1 MNVLLRIEVRGLA
14 DFVSAALVPHGH
26 RVVQIAPVDGS
37 MEAEHHRSD
46 VAIIEAHPLDAS
58 APDRIRSLR
67 ARFGQVPLLVLDS
80 GLVAR
85 ERVEILEAGANTIL
99 TIPCTPA
106 ELVGPVHALR
116 RIRVAEREFAASC
129 VAARLPYGRLEALT
143 EREVDVLRLLAR
155 GHTDLEIGTTLHVAA
170 RTARFHVGSILRKL
184 LARNRAH
191 AAALGALFDL
201 LQVEFAASAPLD
213 R

>member
-106 ELVGPVHALR
+106 ELVAHVDALG
-116 RIRVAEREFAASC
+116 RIRAAAREFAASC

-143 EREVDVLRLLAR
+143 EREVDVFAFAGKRPHGPGNRHDVARCRSNRTVPCWLDSEEAVGAESRACGRAR
-155 GHTDLEIGTTLHVAA
+155 GAI
-170 RTARFHVGSILRKL
+170 R
-184 LARNRAH
+184 LAP
-191 AAALGALFDL
+191 G
-201 LQVEFAASAPLD
+201 
-213 R
+213 